1 MIRRFCTFSKVL
13 KRDDDSF
20 ISKNNFPSR
29 CAIFFFFSLLHGV
42 YNIEF
47 LSVKHPP
54 AANI

>member
-1 MIRRFCTFSKVL
+1 MIRRFCTFSKLL

-29 CAIFFFFSLLHGV
+29 RVDIFFFSLLHGV

-54 AANI
+54 AASI